1 MSDWG
6 LIGILATLGLGACIF
21 LIYPL
26 KVKRLVSIALVPII
40 LVLVASGYV
49 VWGGFDQWQ
58 IYQQQLESQKQ
69 AKKMLRSIK
78 SPDELITKL
87 KQKLDNTPKS
97 AKGWYLL
104 GRLYVNQNDFTQAT
118 EAFAKAYKLAPDN
131 EQYVV
136 NYIHGL
142 WKLNNQ
148 QFNSRILGL
157 LKDLLDH
164 SPNQPDALA
173 MLAMNSFLSHDYEG
187 AINYWQRLL
196 KLTAPQSEEA
206 SAIHKAIT
214 KAQERIN
221 LTREDKN
228 D

>member
-1 MSDWG
+1 
-6 LIGILATLGLGACIF
+6 
-21 LIYPL
+21 
-26 KVKRLVSIALVPII
+26 
-40 LVLVASGYV
+40 
-49 VWGGFDQWQ
+49 
-58 IYQQQLESQKQ
+58 
-69 AKKMLRSIK
+69 MLRSIK

-87 KQKLDNTPKS
+87 KEKLDNTPKS

-118 EAFAKAYKLAPDN
+118 EAYAKAYKLAPAN

-148 QFNSRILGL
+148 QFNSRILRL
-157 LKDLLDH
+157 LKELLDR

-228 D
+228 DR